1 MSRFPDLPPEV
12 VLMEPVSFEEV
23 MAAVHAVRERKT
35 VLLNL
40 SSMSPEE
47 AQRSAD
53 FVAGGV
59 FALDGHQERL
69 GELVFLFAPFGV
81 EITRDP
87 GGPSDR

>member
-1 MSRFPDLPPEV
+1 
-12 VLMEPVSFEEV
+12 MEPMSFDEV

-40 SSMSPEE
+40 SSMPPEE

-59 FALDGHQERL
+59 FALDGQQERL

-87 GGPSDR
+87 GGLSER

>member
-12 VLMEPVSFEEV
+12 VLMEPLRFEDV
-23 MAAVHAVRERKT
+23 LDAVHAVRERKT

-40 SSMSPEE
+40 SSMPAEE

-59 FALDGHQERL
+59 YALNGHQERL

-81 EITRDP
+81 SIQRDP
-87 GGPSDR
+87 GEASEG